1 MKRFLFVSLA
11 LVGVVAAAPFAHAT
25 VLVPGGSSTS
35 ISTSTLAGLTLVDQ
49 FAAAPSA
56 LAAPSG
62 GVAQTIFGT
71 YQEWVYR
78 DASGNLT
85 FLEQVNLTSASD
97 PVHRITA
104 ADYTGFTTD
113 VSYLTGSLPPTGTA
127 GGGVPNNVSGGPV
140 IDRTEASTVGF
151 NFTTTAIPP
160 GGNSVVL
167 AITTNAKAYNRLGTL
182 SVINAT
188 TSSNLTFQPIA
199 VPAVPEPGTIAL
211 ALTGLPLLV
220 GGAWLRRRRAHA

>member
-56 LAAPSG
+56 LAGPGG
-62 GVAQTIFGT
+62 GVTQTIFGT

-78 DASGNLT
+78 DAGGNLT
-85 FLEQVNLTSASD
+85 FLEQVNLSSPSD
-97 PVHRITA
+97 LVHRITA
-104 ADYTGFTTD
+104 SNYTGFTTD
-113 VSYLTGSLPPTGTA
+113 VTVLTGALPPTGTA
-127 GGGVPNNVSGGPV
+127 GGVSPNNTGGGAV
-140 IDRTEASTVGF
+140 IDRTTAATVGF
-151 NFTTTAIPP
+151 NFGATPIGP

-167 AITTNAKAYNRLGTL
+167 AIATNATSYNRLGTL

>member
-35 ISTSTLAGLTLVDQ
+35 IGTSTLAGLTLVDQ
-49 FAAAPSA
+49 FAASPSA
-56 LAAPSG
+56 LAGPGG
-62 GVAQTIFGT
+62 GVTQTIFGT
-71 YQEWVYR
+71 YQEWVYK

-85 FLEQVNLTSASD
+85 FLEQVNLSTPSD
-97 PVHRITA
+97 LVHRITA
-104 ADYTGFTTD
+104 ANYTGFATD
-113 VSYLTGSLPPTGTA
+113 VTVLTGALPPTGTA
-127 GGGVPNNVSGGPV
+127 GGVVPNNTGTGAV
-140 IDRTEASTVGF
+140 IDRTTASTVGF
-151 NFTTTAIPP
+151 NFGATAIGP

-167 AITTNAKAYNRLGTL
+167 AIATDAKAYNRLGTL
-182 SVINAT
+182 SVIDST
-188 TSSNLTFQPIA
+188 TSSNLTFQPTN
-199 VPAVPEPGTIAL
+199 VVPEPGTIAL